1 MAQLARAT
9 GCDAGWGRTCVGCA
23 RWLTSIS
30 KPFGCRFSG
39 DEASLG
45 DAVTGIS
52 RADSASGETELGRCC
67 TNFLWFATA
76 VGVEVLSWCRPDNE
90 IVLGLSALLT
100 TVPADVEPGGLPAAA
115 RVLRKRRRS
124 RGREKPVPDLW
135 TDRAGDAIAL
145 RPLPHGRRR
154 MGFSKAL
161 FRANCTPNTPPDRT
175 RVGRSVKAAEN
186 CMALSPRL
194 DELIVVQAESGSTPD
209 SAGSRA
215 QPRLRPC
222 LRSGHSRSQTETAWT
237 ASDGIR
243 RRVSDAV
250 RRTIAMTRDRQ

>member
-76 VGVEVLSWCRPDNE
+76 VVSRYFLDVDPTTRLSWGCQ
-90 IVLGLSALLT
+90 
-100 TVPADVEPGGLPAAA
+100 
-115 RVLRKRRRS
+115 
-124 RGREKPVPDLW
+124 
-135 TDRAGDAIAL
+135 
-145 RPLPHGRRR
+145 H
-154 MGFSKAL
+154 
-161 FRANCTPNTPPDRT
+161 C
-175 RVGRSVKAAEN
+175 
-186 CMALSPRL
+186 
-194 DELIVVQAESGSTPD
+194 
-209 SAGSRA
+209 
-215 QPRLRPC
+215 
-222 LRSGHSRSQTETAWT
+222 
-237 ASDGIR
+237 
-243 RRVSDAV
+243 
-250 RRTIAMTRDRQ
+250 